1 MIALEDLPVAVI
13 GGGPVGL
20 AAAAHLIARGL
31 PVKLYEAGETVAAS
45 LRDWGHVRTFS
56 PWQYNIDSAAEAI
69 LRRRGWRPPRSGHMP
84 TGAELY
90 EDYLKPLAVTPE
102 IAGVIETGA
111 RVTSITR
118 RGADKV
124 VTMARETKPFLLSV
138 TNADGT
144 TRRDLARVV
153 IDASG
158 TWRHQNPLGAG
169 GVPAEGET
177 EHADRI
183 AHGIP
188 DVLGRDRVIYAGR
201 RTLVIG
207 AGYSAGNVL
216 LDLAQLA
223 RSSPHTA
230 ILWVV
235 RGNNLIRI
243 YGGGL
248 ADQLPARGELGGEI
262 KALVDDG
269 RVELVMGFAAT
280 AVRHV
285 DEALILEGETAEGL
299 RQLGPV
305 DRIIVATGQRPDL
318 DLTRELRL
326 ELDPSLECPRA
337 LASVIDPNVHF
348 CGSVPPHGH
357 RELGHP
363 EPGFYTVGIKSYGRA
378 PTFLLLTGY
387 EQVRSVVAAI
397 AGDIKAA
404 DHVQLALPESGVCST
419 ALPTANNGTGG
430 CCGAP
435 ALPEDACG
443 MVNASADTGGRT
455 GCDSGVAA

>member
-1 MIALEDLPVAVI
+1 
-13 GGGPVGL
+13 
-20 AAAAHLIARGL
+20 
-31 PVKLYEAGETVAAS
+31 
-45 LRDWGHVRTFS
+45 
-56 PWQYNIDSAAEAI
+56 
-69 LRRRGWRPPRSGHMP
+69 MP

-90 EDYLKPLAVTPE
+90 EDYLKPLAATPE
-102 IAGVIETGA
+102 IASVIETGA
-111 RVTSITR
+111 RITSITR
-118 RGADKV
+118 RGADKI

-138 TNADGT
+138 TRADGT

-188 DVLGRDRVIYAGR
+188 DVLGRDRVTYAGR

-280 AVRHV
+280 AVRH
-285 DEALILEGETAEGL
+285 
-299 RQLGPV
+299 
-305 DRIIVATGQRPDL
+305 
-318 DLTRELRL
+318 
-326 ELDPSLECPRA
+326 
-337 LASVIDPNVHF
+337 
-348 CGSVPPHGH
+348 
-357 RELGHP
+357 
-363 EPGFYTVGIKSYGRA
+363 
-378 PTFLLLTGY
+378 
-387 EQVRSVVAAI
+387 
-397 AGDIKAA
+397 
-404 DHVQLALPESGVCST
+404 
-419 ALPTANNGTGG
+419 
-430 CCGAP
+430 
-435 ALPEDACG
+435 
-443 MVNASADTGGRT
+443 
-455 GCDSGVAA
+455 